1 MSTTLDQK
9 SLTVAQR
16 TAKATEEAAAI
27 LGLDEVKLVGAVV
40 LESALEELRQHRAF
54 AQRVREAY
62 QVAVQP
68 KPKKT
73 PARKPAARP
82 AKSKVELKPLRTDA
96 THQINIA
103 AAIDPY
109 YLNEVFG
116 PEQLPLALGQ
126 FSAKKLMDEAV
137 PLVQRRHPGTVP
149 SNKRNQQVIIA
160 YIVHHVA
167 GG

>member
-9 SLTVAQR
+9 PLTVAQR
-16 TAKATEEAAAI
+16 STKATEDAAAI
-27 LGLDEVKLVGAVV
+27 LGLDDVKLVGAVV
-40 LESALEELRQHRAF
+40 LESALEELRHNRAF
-54 AQRVREAY
+54 SQRVREAY
-62 QVAVQP
+62 QVAA

-73 PARKPAARP
+73 PAKKPAVRP
-82 AKSKVELKPLRTDA
+82 AKPKVELKPLRTDE

-109 YLNEVFG
+109 YLYEVFG

-126 FSAKKLMDEAV
+126 FTAKKLMDEAV
-137 PLVQRRHPGTVP
+137 PLVQKRHPGTGP
-149 SNKRNQQVIIA
+149 SNQRKKDVVIA
-160 YIVHHVA
+160 YIVRYVV